1 MTVQQKN
8 FVKNNFPMWI
18 NLTTLTALLSFII
31 YQSRWQ
37 EKVDTHI
44 SDQSLHISFE
54 KRIQVFVPRIELDKR
69 LSNIENSQEKLENKQ
84 DQIIEILMFETKK
97 K

>member
-1 MTVQQKN
+1 MTVQQKT
-8 FVKNNFPMWI
+8 FVKHNLPIWI
-18 NLTTLTALLSFII
+18 NLTTLFALISFVI

-37 EKVDTHI
+37 EHVDNHI
-44 SDQSLHISFE
+44 DDKSKHMTFE

-97 K
+97 

>member
-1 MTVQQKN
+1 MTVAQKN
-8 FVKNNFPMWI
+8 FIKNNIPSWI
-18 NLTTLTALLSFII
+18 NVTTLMVVVSFVI

-54 KRIQVFVPRIELDKR
+54 KKIQVFVPRVEIDAR
-69 LSNIENSQEKLENKQ
+69 LSNIERSQEKLDKKQ
-84 DQIIEILMFETKK
+84 DQILEILMFGTK
-97 K
+97 

>member
-54 KRIQVFVPRIELDKR
+54 KRIQIFVPRVEIDAR
-69 LSNIENSQEKLENKQ
+69 LSNIASSQEKLDKKQ
-84 DQIIEILMFETKK
+84 DQILEILMFGTK
-97 K
+97 

>member
-1 MTVQQKN
+1 MTAEQKQFIKYN
-8 FVKNNFPMWI
+8 IGSWI
-18 NLTTLTALLSFII
+18 NLTTLFAVISFVI

-37 EKVDTHI
+37 EHVDNHI
-44 SDQSLHISFE
+44 DDKSKHMTFE

-69 LSNIENSQEKLENKQ
+69 LSNIENSQEKLEQKQ

-97 K
+97 